1 MRTDTMLSKMILA
14 GGVTLALIA
23 GDASSADKTNGPEGR
38 HYDRNQCFYTRMADG
53 FAAPD
58 EHTLNVRVGVR
69 NVYQFEMFG
78 PCLDMDWAQRVA
90 LVSRSG
96 SWICNGMDAEV
107 ITHATGLGRQRCMV
121 RHMRK
126 LTPEEIAALPRHGKP

>member
-1 MRTDTMLSKMILA
+1 MFSKFALA
-14 GGVTLALIA
+14 GVASLALIA
-23 GDASSADKTNGPEGR
+23 SDASAADTPPGSGG
-38 HYDRNQCFYTRMADG
+38 HTYDKNQCFYTRMAEG

-58 EHTLNVRVGVR
+58 EHTLNIRVGVR
-69 NVYQFEMFG
+69 DVYQFEMFG

-96 SWICNGMDAEV
+96 SWICTGMDAEV
-107 ITHATGLGRQRCMV
+107 ITHATGIGRQRCMV

-126 LTPEEIAALPRHGKP
+126 LTPEEIAALPKRGKP